1 MKSIGPEITAASRA
15 PHVRAVLFVE
25 FQFAS
30 GTQRYCTANHTVPW
44 LGQEWVGLG
53 QLADVEEIREG
64 DQLVATGVR
73 FTLAGVSSAIVSLAL
88 GEDIQGRRCRVWYAF
103 LDAGYQVIGMPPLEF
118 EGRVDIPVISDT
130 GATGQI
136 VITVESRLADFAR
149 PNVRRYNDADQQA
162 QYPGDKFFEFMPQMV
177 EMEIVWPAR
186 SYFQ

>member
-1 MKSIGPEITAASRA
+1 MKSISPAIAAASVA
-15 PHVRAVLFVE
+15 GHVRAVLFVE

-30 GTQRYCTANHTVPW
+30 GTQRYCTASYTMSW

-53 QLADVEEIREG
+53 SLADVEEIRET

-73 FTLAGVSSAIVSLAL
+73 FTLSGIPSAIVAMAL
-88 GEDIQGRRCRVWYAF
+88 GEDIQGRRCRAWYAF
-103 LDAGYQVIGMPPLEF
+103 LDENYQVIDMPPLEF
-118 EGRVDIPVISDT
+118 EGRVDVPAIIDGGSS
-130 GATGQI
+130 GQI

-162 QYPGDKFFEFMPQMV
+162 QHPGDRFFEFMPQMV

-186 SYFQ
+186 SFFL